1 MQIKNTLLDI
11 WVFLGRLHPL
21 AVHFPVAL
29 IVLAAVLELFTLR
42 NFNSPLRSTIRV
54 SVIAGAVSAVV
65 SVCLGLLLARDGN
78 DYDVDMLSRHQW
90 MGITAAILALFPLF
104 IIYKTGSAPSS
115 VRIKTFRAT
124 LFITTL
130 GISVAG
136 HFGSMLTHGQDYLIS
151 ALESSNEPVVKVDF
165 ALLTSDTARL
175 TPKQEMDLNIEVKAV
190 FAHNCYKCHSAEK
203 IKGDLRLDNKRMIFR
218 GGKSGPLFVAGH
230 PSESE
235 IIRRLTLP
243 RSDSDAMPPKG
254 KKISDDDIKT
264 LSFWIQKGAPWP
276 DQSANEKTF
285 RIARLSHAIPHYPRM
300 FSISE
305 IR

>member
-11 WVFLGRLHPL
+11 WVFLGRLHLL

-29 IVLAAVLELFTLR
+29 IVLAAVLELFTLK

-78 DYDVDMLSRHQW
+78 DYDVETLSRHQW
-90 MGITAAILALFPLF
+90 LGITAAILALFPLF

-115 VRIKTFRAT
+115 ARIKTFRAT

-136 HFGSMLTHGQDYLIS
+136 NFGSMLTHGQDYLMS
-151 ALESSNEPVVKVDF
+151 ALEPSNEPVVKVDF
-165 ALLTSDTARL
+165 ASLTSDTARL

-203 IKGDLRLDNKRMIFR
+203 IKGDLRLDNK
-218 GGKSGPLFVAGH
+218 K
-230 PSESE
+230 
-235 IIRRLTLP
+235 
-243 RSDSDAMPPKG
+243 
-254 KKISDDDIKT
+254 
-264 LSFWIQKGAPWP
+264 
-276 DQSANEKTF
+276 
-285 RIARLSHAIPHYPRM
+285 
-300 FSISE
+300 
-305 IR
+305 